1 MSGRD
6 ADEPAVAGTAGGG
19 PGRPGDGRPAPG
31 DGRPAPGN
39 GDGARGPGVV
49 DRGSGPGGD
58 DPRGDPDPG
67 DDPRGDPGPRGA
79 DLGPG
84 RPGDGAGGAGG
95 SGVTVALGGPRARF
109 GWLFAAVWLFYL
121 SENLSALTAR
131 GNDWQRDLGLAALA
145 GFGALY
151 LAMVSWFSRAGS
163 RQARLRGS
171 PRVWAGLAAMLALT
185 VAQVPGAG
193 FHALTCLVYV
203 ASTAMASLPLVQA
216 APFAASLAVAA
227 EVLAWRM
234 PGWEDNG
241 YGLGVLLGSAAVW
254 GLRLAGERQAR
265 LAVAQEELAVMAVQ
279 QERARIAADLHDILG
294 HSLTVVTVKAELA
307 QRLLDV
313 DVERARR
320 ELRDLEVLARDALSD
335 VRATAMGVRG
345 ISLPGEIAAARA
357 ALAAAH
363 VVAELPGA
371 ADEVPTRVRELFAWT
386 IREAV
391 TNVVRHSGASRCVVR
406 LSPGSVEIVDD
417 GPGDGPPAP
426 DGQGLAGLRRR
437 AEAAGAR
444 LVVGRR
450 ADGPGFRVRVEVPE

>member
-1 MSGRD
+1 
-6 ADEPAVAGTAGGG
+6 
-19 PGRPGDGRPAPG
+19 
-31 DGRPAPGN
+31 
-39 GDGARGPGVV
+39 
-49 DRGSGPGGD
+49 
-58 DPRGDPDPG
+58 
-67 DDPRGDPGPRGA
+67 
-79 DLGPG
+79 
-84 RPGDGAGGAGG
+84 
-95 SGVTVALGGPRARF
+95 
-109 GWLFAAVWLFYL
+109 
-121 SENLSALTAR
+121 
-131 GNDWQRDLGLAALA
+131 
-145 GFGALY
+145 
-151 LAMVSWFSRAGS
+151 
-163 RQARLRGS
+163 
-171 PRVWAGLAAMLALT
+171 
-185 VAQVPGAG
+185 
-193 FHALTCLVYV
+193 
-203 ASTAMASLPLVQA
+203 
-216 APFAASLAVAA
+216 
-227 EVLAWRM
+227 
-234 PGWEDNG
+234 
-241 YGLGVLLGSAAVW
+241 
-254 GLRLAGERQAR
+254 
-265 LAVAQEELAVMAVQ
+265 MAVQ

-363 VVAELPGA
+363 VAAELPGA

-417 GPGDGPPAP
+417 GPGDGPAAP

-450 ADGPGFRVRVEVPE
+450 ADGPGFRVRVEVPQ